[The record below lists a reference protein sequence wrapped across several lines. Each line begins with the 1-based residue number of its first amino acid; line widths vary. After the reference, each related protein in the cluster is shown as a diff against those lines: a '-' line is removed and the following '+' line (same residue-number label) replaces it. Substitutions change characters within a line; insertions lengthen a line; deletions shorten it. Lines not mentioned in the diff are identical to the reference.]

1 MRRAISDAADRE
13 DAVIVVP
20 ENKKV
25 TRDFGRET
33 VLDLSSPE
41 FEYEELMFPTE
52 KLFDPLEWT
61 LNYTRYWGSRASL
74 HPAGDPTEF
83 FSRFNDG
90 VIKPFA
96 DYLLPVIHLEKETP
110 KEAVCTVFEKVN
122 TGGVPLNVFEL
133 ATALPRIHRRTPM
146 DGVRIAAG
154 WVRELQGRWLGS
166 IGVDWRSA
174 DGLQSPHR
182 APIALCG
189 SCDARDGERIRSREL
204 SRTGVARV
212 CGEVGSVAGWQSGGE
227 WNGSQSGHGA
237 TELGFPRPMLGKMQG
252 KAARRSGDPS
262 HQSEEP
268 PPEGLGGR
276 DPFTQADA
284 GIQRARLCAIT
295 CTASQA
301 PLAAKRPEGMWFT
314 RRRT

>member
-1 MRRAISDAADRE
+1 
-13 DAVIVVP
+13 
-20 ENKKV
+20 
-25 TRDFGRET
+25 
-33 VLDLSSPE
+33 
-41 FEYEELMFPTE
+41 
-52 KLFDPLEWT
+52 
-61 LNYTRYWGSRASL
+61 
-74 HPAGDPTEF
+74 
-83 FSRFNDG
+83 
-90 VIKPFA
+90 
-96 DYLLPVIHLEKETP
+96 
-110 KEAVCTVFEKVN
+110 
-122 TGGVPLNVFEL
+122 
-133 ATALPRIHRRTPM
+133 M

-182 APIALCG
+182 APMALCG

-237 TELGFPRPMLGKMQG
+237 SELGFPRPMLGKMQG
-252 KAARRSGDPS
+252 KAARRAGDPS

-268 PPEGLGGR
+268 PPEGFGGR

-284 GIQRARLCAIT
+284 GCPAGQVVRHHLYRQPGAVGGE
-295 CTASQA
+295 A
-301 PLAAKRPEGMWFT
+301 PRGHVVHSPTPYLRSRIAFSISAW
-314 RRRT
+314 RR